1 MVEARIDWD
10 AMYRDFTQGWF
21 VTDFKKGLHKI
32 HYPEPKELAERYN
45 CSIGTIYDRIWYDR
59 NKGIGDWRLHRK
71 SIQAKR
77 KEEVVGEG
85 GGRFGFYVTQSAKL
99 DAIALD
105 TLEQLLTL
113 VRLET
118 NLQKQQRDEDLKQL
132 EANPNY
138 IKEIKSQSTAL
149 QTNARTIASVMETLR
164 KVVGEPVTGIATQA
178 EIAAS
183 DAASTDTESRKSEI
197 ERLLKRR
204 EQLSKRIEKIGKEN
218 AG

>member
-10 AMYRDFTQGWF
+10 GVYKDFTQGWF
-21 VTDFKKGLHKI
+21 VTDFKKGIHRI
-32 HYPEPKELAERYN
+32 HYPEAAELGEKYN
-45 CSIGTIYDRIWYDR
+45 CSAKTIYDRISKDR
-59 NKGIGDWRLHRK
+59 VKGIGDWRLHRK

-77 KEEVVGEG
+77 KEEVAGEG
-85 GGRFGFYVTQSAKL
+85 GGRFGFYVTHSAKL

-118 NLQKQQRDEDLKQL
+118 NLQKQQRDADLKKL
-132 EANPNY
+132 EANPEY
-138 IKEIKSQSTAL
+138 IKEIKSQSMAL

-178 EIAAS
+178 DIAAS

-204 EQLSKRIEKIGKEN
+204 AQLSKRIEKVAKET